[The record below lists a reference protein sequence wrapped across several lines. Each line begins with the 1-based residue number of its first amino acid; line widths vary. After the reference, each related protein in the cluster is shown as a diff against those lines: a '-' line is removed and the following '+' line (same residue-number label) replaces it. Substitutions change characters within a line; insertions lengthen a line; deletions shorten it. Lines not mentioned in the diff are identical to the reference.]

1 MPSLVDELALTFIP
15 GVGDITQRN
24 LIRHFGSARAVIDS
38 SAGLL
43 QEVNGIGKK
52 IAAQIL
58 DGKAKAYE
66 RAEQEIAF
74 AKKHQI
80 HILCMADAAYPQRLK
95 ECYDAPAV
103 LYYRGNADLNARR
116 MVSVVGTRHA
126 TGYGRELCERLVE
139 DLAPYGVTVVS
150 GLAYGIDTLAHK
162 SSVQHGLPTVGVMG
176 HGLDQI
182 YPSQNRNLAVSMLRN
197 GGLLSE
203 FPSGTTPERTNFP
216 QRNRI
221 IAGMADIT
229 VVVEA
234 AVRGGALITAELANN
249 YNRDV
254 CAYPGNVHLPFSS
267 GCNLLIKS
275 HRANLITCAKD
286 LAYLMDWQPIEKVVE
301 TPPLALSGNEKLLH
315 DLLMN
320 HEQLGIDD
328 IAARSGLAQSKL
340 AIHLLELEMKGLVI
354 TMPGKLFRSTHRL
367 SK

>member
-1 MPSLVDELALTFIP
+1 PCYHTPTTHVYTLSLHDALPI
-15 GVGDITQRN
+15 
-24 LIRHFGSARAVIDS
+24 S
-38 SAGLL
+38 
-43 QEVNGIGKK
+43 
-52 IAAQIL
+52 
-58 DGKAKAYE
+58 
-66 RAEQEIAF
+66 
-74 AKKHQI
+74 
-80 HILCMADAAYPQRLK
+80 
-95 ECYDAPAV
+95 
-103 LYYRGNADLNARR
+103 RR

-139 DLAPYGVTVVS
+139 DLAPYAVTVVS

-162 SSVQHGLPTVGVMG
+162 SSVQHGLPTAGVMG

-182 YPSQNRNLAVSMLRN
+182 YPAQNRNLAVNMLGN

-221 IAGMADIT
+221 IAGMADVS

-234 AVRGGALITAELANN
+234 AVRGGALITAEIANN

-254 CAYPGNVHLPFSS
+254 CAFPGNVHLPFSS

-275 HRANLITCAKD
+275 HRANLITGAKD
-286 LAYLMDWQPIEKVVE
+286 LAYLMDWQPQEKPVE
-301 TPPLALSGNEKLLH
+301 APSVALSGNEKIVY
-315 DLLMN
+315 DLLN
-320 HEQLGIDD
+320 DREQLGIDE
-328 IAARSGLAQSKL
+328 ITALSGLQQSKL

-354 TMPGKLFRSTHRL
+354 TMPGKLYRSTHRA

>member
-1 MPSLVDELALTFIP
+1 MHSLVDELALTFIP

-38 SAGLL
+38 SAGML

-58 DGKAKAYE
+58 EGKAKAYE
-66 RAEQEIAF
+66 RAEEEIAF

-80 HILCMADAAYPQRLK
+80 RILCRDDDDYPYRLK

-103 LYYRGNADLNARR
+103 LYYRGKADLNASR

-126 TGYGRELCERLVE
+126 TGYGRGLCERLVE
-139 DLAPYGVTVVS
+139 ELVAYGVTVVS
-150 GLAYGIDTLAHK
+150 GMAYGIDTFAHK
-162 SSVQHGLPTVGVMG
+162 SSVQQGLPTIGVMG

-182 YPSQNRNLAVSMLRN
+182 YPAQNRNLAVTMLQN

-221 IAGMADIT
+221 IAGMADVT

-234 AVRGGALITAELANN
+234 AVRGGALITAEIANN

-254 CAYPGNVHLPFSS
+254 CAFPGNVHLPFSS

-275 HRANLITCAKD
+275 HRANLITSAKD
-286 LAYLMDWQPIEKVVE
+286 LAYLMDWQPWEEATEPV
-301 TPPLALSGNEKLLH
+301 PLALAGNDKLLH
-315 DLLMN
+315 DLLVD

-328 IAARSGLAQSKL
+328 IAALSGLPQSKL

-354 TMPGKLFRSTHRL
+354 TMPGKVFRSTHRT